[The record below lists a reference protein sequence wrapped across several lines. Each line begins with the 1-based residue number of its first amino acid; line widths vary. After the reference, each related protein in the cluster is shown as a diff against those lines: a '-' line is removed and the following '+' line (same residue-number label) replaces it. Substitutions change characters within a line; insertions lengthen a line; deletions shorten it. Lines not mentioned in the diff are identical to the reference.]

1 MDAASGEHA
10 DSWEP
15 LPKIPPRAP
24 ESHKGDFG
32 TVLVIGGSLGMAGSP
47 ALAGMAALRGGT
59 GLVRVAV
66 PEPCLEI
73 TAAFEPSYMVFPLPA
88 DRKGRIRWEAY
99 DVVRRRAVGCDW
111 LVLGPGLGRS
121 LGLDWF
127 VDRLY
132 RECPLPMVVDA
143 DALNALA
150 RGDGTL
156 PSPGGPRVLTPHPG
170 EFRRLVPSAACVRS
184 WSEKW
189 ESVAACASRWQAVV
203 VLKGHQ
209 TFVTDGERRY
219 LNSTGNPGMATG
231 GSGDVLSGL
240 IAALGSQGFDPF
252 SAAQLGVYL
261 HGKAGDLAAQ
271 ELGQQGM
278 IASDLIRLL
287 PQAFLSVTG
296 GE

>member
-1 MDAASGEHA
+1 MDAAEPNDA
-10 DSWEP
+10 VRWEP
-15 LPKIPPRAP
+15 LPKIPPRPP

-32 TVLVIGGSLGMAGSP
+32 TVLVIGGSAGMAGAP
-47 ALAGMAALRGGT
+47 ALAGMAALRGGA
-59 GLVRVAV
+59 GLVRIAV
-66 PEPCLEI
+66 PEPCLTI

-88 DRKGRIRWEAY
+88 DRKGRMRAAAY
-99 DVVRRRAVGCDW
+99 DVIRRRAAGCDW

-121 LGLDWF
+121 LGLDLL

-156 PSPGGPRVLTPHPG
+156 PEPGGPRVLTPHPG

-184 WSEKW
+184 WDEKW
-189 ESVAACASRWQAVV
+189 DAAAGCASRWRAVV
-203 VLKGHQ
+203 VLKGHR

-219 LNSTGNPGMATG
+219 LNDTGNPGMATG

-240 IAALGSQGFDPF
+240 IAALGAQGFDPF
-252 SAAQLGVYL
+252 SAAQLGVHT
-261 HGKAGDLAAQ
+261 HGKAGDLAAS

-278 IASDLIRLL
+278 IASDLVRFLPRALL
-287 PQAFLSVTG
+287 AAAAGT
-296 GE
+296 